1 MTDSPEEWYT
11 LAAIVRPQ
19 GRRGEV
25 LADLLTDFPEQFT
38 GPAELCLARPDGAR
52 SPVTVEDHWKPTG
65 RNAGRIV
72 LKLLGVD
79 SISDAER
86 LTGCKVQMRQKER
99 AGLEEHS
106 YYVTD
111 LVGCTLLEG
120 GTEIGLVV
128 DLHFPLNSDGRRL
141 QDAASLFVVQRPNG
155 DEVMVP
161 FANDFVEQI
170 DTAAKIIRMKLP
182 PGLVELNANG

>member
-1 MTDSPEEWYT
+1 MTANSEEWYT
-11 LAAIVRPQ
+11 LASIVRPQ

-25 LADLLTDFPEQFT
+25 LADLLTDFPDQFT
-38 GPAELCLARPDGAR
+38 GSAELCLLQTDGSRA
-52 SPVTVEDHWKPTG
+52 PVRIEGQWMPTG

-72 LKLLGVD
+72 LKLSGVD

-86 LTGCKVQMRQKER
+86 LAGWRVQLRQSER
-99 AGLEEHS
+99 VGLDQHT

-111 LVGCTLLEG
+111 LVGCTLLED

-128 DLHFPLNSDGRRL
+128 DLHFPLNSEGRRL
-141 QDAASLFVVQRPNG
+141 QDAASLFVVQKTNG
-155 DEVMVP
+155 DEIMVP
-161 FANDFVEQI
+161 FANNFVEEI

-182 PGLVELNANG
+182 SGLLELNG

>member
-1 MTDSPEEWYT
+1 MTPPTEEWYT
-11 LAAIVRPQ
+11 LASIVRPQ

-25 LADLLTDFPEQFT
+25 LADLLTDFPDQFT
-38 GPAELCLARPDGAR
+38 GSAELCLTRPDGTRA
-52 SPVTVEDHWKPTG
+52 PATVDERWMPTG

-72 LKLLGVD
+72 LKLAGVD

-86 LTGCKVQMRQKER
+86 LAGCKVQMRQAER
-99 AGLEEHS
+99 AGLEEHN

-120 GTEIGLVV
+120 GTEIGEII

-141 QDAASLFVVQRPNG
+141 QDAASLFVVRKANG

-161 FANDFVEQI
+161 FVNDFVEEI

-182 PGLVELNANG
+182 TGLLELNANG